1 MTEKVAASRA
11 AFVQYPFGR
20 QLGEVGDRE
29 GQRKIT
35 DAMADLIESAEGPNT
50 YGHRPYVW
58 PEPPDKAK
66 WRPDILAPMGL
77 KRMREAEEAR
87 KAAAK

>member
-1 MTEKVAASRA
+1 MTEKVAVSRA

-50 YGHRPYVW
+50 YVHLP
-58 PEPPDKAK
+58 
-66 WRPDILAPMGL
+66 
-77 KRMREAEEAR
+77 
-87 KAAAK
+87 